1 MGLHGHLPN
10 GSLVIV
16 VVVIYVI
23 VERAL
28 LHVSDG
34 VLVHGRVGLGGG
46 VEWRWDAVAGFAA
59 VVTVSIIDSAV
70 WIII

>member
-1 MGLHGHLPN
+1 MGLLHLPN

-16 VVVIYVI
+16 VVVIYV
-23 VERAL
+23 VVARAVV
-28 LHVSDG
+28 HVSDG

-46 VEWRWDAVAGFAA
+46 VERRRHAVAGFAA
-59 VVTVSIIDSAV
+59 VVAVSIIHGAV